1 MKKVI
6 SLLLV
11 ALMLM
16 SICSVGVFAAGD
28 IGVENSSIKVH
39 ESRSQIPVIRLLG
52 DGEPLYDQDQKRI
65 FHLRTF
71 YIPED
76 EDGEESSLT
85 ESLANVL
92 LPFLIDGLLTDN
104 WEPYYENL
112 QKEISELFGDSCL
125 DENGNPVNGTGISQA
140 RKDEM
145 AADLSKDLKKGKG
158 YYEVND
164 YRFWYDW
171 RLDPMYTAD
180 LLHEHIQA
188 VKKATGCP
196 KVSILA
202 SCLGTLVTTA
212 YITKYGTDDLHGVGF
227 TGSVSGG
234 SEAIS
239 EAISGKFNF
248 DADAVSR
255 MLVDSDY
262 VGEFS
267 VDALITTSIDLL
279 SSTGVLDGFEAG
291 IRETLYEKLV
301 HGVTSALALSTFF
314 TWPTYWA
321 LVTPEDYDDAMYY
334 VFGDENSEK
343 RQTYAGLI
351 EKIEAYNTEVRANY
365 IDTLKSIGE
374 NEVIFC
380 AVAKYG
386 FQILPIGQSNDIVSD
401 QFVSLNHSSFGA
413 TTSKMGTTLEEDYIA
428 QRTAEGYGAY
438 ISPDGKVDAS
448 TCLYPESTWFIKNAS
463 HSEYTIFERKL
474 MYDVITAD
482 KQIYVNE
489 EVNGLTYSRFLVYDY
504 ETDTMSTM
512 TEDNCN
518 TEHWDTD
525 KNVEGLSPKHNK
537 LFNFVTT
544 LLKWLYMIA
553 QKLLKF

>member
-1 MKKVI
+1 
-6 SLLLV
+6 
-11 ALMLM
+11 
-16 SICSVGVFAAGD
+16 
-28 IGVENSSIKVH
+28 
-39 ESRSQIPVIRLLG
+39 
-52 DGEPLYDQDQKRI
+52 
-65 FHLRTF
+65 
-71 YIPED
+71 
-76 EDGEESSLT
+76 
-85 ESLANVL
+85 
-92 LPFLIDGLLTDN
+92 
-104 WEPYYENL
+104 
-112 QKEISELFGDSCL
+112 
-125 DENGNPVNGTGISQA
+125 
-140 RKDEM
+140 
-145 AADLSKDLKKGKG
+145 
-158 YYEVND
+158 
-164 YRFWYDW
+164 
-171 RLDPMYTAD
+171 
-180 LLHEHIQA
+180 
-188 VKKATGCP
+188 
-196 KVSILA
+196 
-202 SCLGTLVTTA
+202 
-212 YITKYGTDDLHGVGF
+212 
-227 TGSVSGG
+227 
-234 SEAIS
+234 
-239 EAISGKFNF
+239 
-248 DADAVSR
+248 

-279 SSTGVLDGFEAG
+279 SASGVIDGFEAG

-321 LVTPEDYDDAMYY
+321 LVTPQDYDDAMYY

-365 IDTLKSIGE
+365 VDTLKSIGE
-374 NEVIFC
+374 NGVIFC

-386 FQILPIGQSNDIVSD
+386 FQILPVGQSNDIVSD
-401 QFVSLNHSSFGA
+401 QFVSLKNSSFGA
-413 TTSKMGTTLEEDYIA
+413 TTSKMGTTLTEEYIA

-474 MYDVITAD
+474 MYDVVTAD

-512 TEDNCN
+512 TADNCN
-518 TEHWDTD
+518 TEHWVTD
-525 KNVEGLSPKHNK
+525 KEVEGLSPKHNK
-537 LFNFVTT
+537 IFNFVTT

-553 QKLLKF
+553 QKLFKF